1 MRKERERER
10 ERRDHWYSPSH
21 RAPPSPLCQTQ
32 PILSFT
38 LLRKFPL
45 SSENFSP
52 HSLSSFTP
60 SPSWRT
66 ERAIVGEAQIQSPTH
81 GPVGLIALLKP
92 ITDLITPPQLLH
104 RAQTHLQWTWSNR
117 ARLCLCHVIS
127 PSPSLCDLAS
137 RSNPFAS
144 LSSFFSQFD
153 WIWWFFFF
161 FGFVSFVFLYLEMIL
176 YICLEAKKMW
186 ATSRKCVFHC
196 IFKNTTKH

>member
-1 MRKERERER
+1 MFKHTLKLHLFWRKTISRNDFTPHRVFGCAWKIEFSGKAFHLTVNIMALTRKLFYISIFTSKNFRTQTRKERER

-21 RAPPSPLCQTQ
+21 RAPSSPSCQTQ

-60 SPSWRT
+60 SPSRRT

-104 RAQTHLQWTWSNR
+104 HAQTHLQ
-117 ARLCLCHVIS
+117 
-127 PSPSLCDLAS
+127 
-137 RSNPFAS
+137 
-144 LSSFFSQFD
+144 
-153 WIWWFFFF
+153 
-161 FGFVSFVFLYLEMIL
+161 
-176 YICLEAKKMW
+176 
-186 ATSRKCVFHC
+186 
-196 IFKNTTKH
+196 

>member
-1 MRKERERER
+1 MALTRKLFYISIFTSKNFRTQTRKERER

-21 RAPPSPLCQTQ
+21 WAPPSPSCQTQ

-60 SPSWRT
+60 SPSQRI

-81 GPVGLIALLKP
+81 GLVGLIALLKP
-92 ITDLITPPQLLH
+92 ITNLITPPQLLH
-104 RAQTHLQWTWSNR
+104 HAQTHLQWTRSDR

-161 FGFVSFVFLYLEMIL
+161 WFCFFCVSLFRNDIIYLFGS
-176 YICLEAKKMW
+176 
-186 ATSRKCVFHC
+186 
-196 IFKNTTKH
+196 